1 MCEDVLRAIWKVFY
15 QLPVFQYIPLKVYKV
30 LGSIL
35 YLRTNPSIFFYYMK
49 DSIALTKTTFRN
61 SIKTFKSSKN
71 EIESDSEFD
80 IMIGI
85 SKAEEHLE
93 KTSNFTVSG
102 IFTLIASVY
111 KIKKLMKVDVQYKNL
126 TEFSFITFITA
137 CLNLEMV
144 VISCSSYCP
153 MGNLDA
159 VSKTFIKRYFA
170 DCHIIISLFDNL
182 LFVSSFSLFSL
193 HS

>member
-1 MCEDVLRAIWKVFY
+1 
-15 QLPVFQYIPLKVYKV
+15 
-30 LGSIL
+30 
-35 YLRTNPSIFFYYMK
+35 MK
-49 DSIALTKTTFRN
+49 DSITLITTTFRN

-71 EIESDSEFD
+71 EIESDIESD
-80 IMIGI
+80 ISNSQIMIGI
-85 SKAEEHLE
+85 PEAQEDLE
-93 KTSNFTVSG
+93 KTSNFKVFG

-111 KIKKLMKVDVQYKNL
+111 QMKKLMKVDVQYKNL
-126 TEFSFITFITA
+126 AEFSFVTFITA

-144 VISCSSYCP
+144 VISYSSYYP

-170 DCHIIISLFDNL
+170 DCHIISSLFDNL
-182 LFVSSFSLFSL
+182 LSISSFPLFSL